1 MASYLQGTTDYIPQ
15 IQPFQPDYNFLGNV
29 LQAKQ
34 SKYDV
39 AHKQLNK
46 MYGTLLYS
54 PMSREDNIQQRDN
67 FLQAI
72 DQDIKKMSGLDLSL
86 QENVD
91 AASSVFKSIYDNK
104 AIVKDMTHTK
114 QFQDQLQIAENYKNC
129 LNQEDCGGGYWNQG
143 VQAMQYKMEEYKKA
157 SAADAMNMAAPT
169 YTPFINVA
177 EKAVNYTKNLLKDG
191 FGVNTVNW
199 SPDGKYIVTT
209 KNGKNLTVPLY
220 QMMQNQFAQDPKI
233 QEMYTTQAYVNK
245 KGYIAE
251 NAERFGGDEVAAEND
266 YINVVQQQ
274 IELFKQQA
282 VEQQQKTLGAQNT
295 KLALEQK
302 IKREGTTGND
312 DLADSYK
319 LADIDY
325 TQHAQTADH
334 YDQTAKMGASISAAG
349 DNLKIKSANVDAFVA
364 RSLMENAFREAAINV
379 SNLTGETSV
388 KEDPYAKSYYDHSLA
403 MAKMDKEYQYKTK
416 LEVDKQRL
424 ELMKSEAKGEYDAK
438 GPAYSNLN
446 VGVYEDK
453 TLGTSASTEKT
464 DEQIEMQNYVEQH
477 QTIVDVTAKK
487 YVEQSTTYLQNII
500 NDPKFS
506 AEEKAAAKTNLVG
519 IWGKN
524 YNMDKNT
531 FVSNDG
537 KPTDY
542 NLLLSGPEVIKTYG
556 KALANRN
563 NGKNQGL
570 YKDFYEET
578 LDPIANTYDDTRK
591 VMDISSQV
599 FRENNLNV
607 KLFTVSSD
615 QYLDNNEK
623 DMFKVLFKN
632 NGDIRSK
639 EEYMAIGLSEDTY
652 DDMTEIYN
660 KVYNSGESIGTEG
673 KKRPLVKAFIDA
685 NSAFGML
692 DEGKIAGG
700 SVRYGFDVSNG
711 AAFGTRGLVTFGE
724 NAINSMNTLFSAAP
738 AISADETVSGEDAAN
753 YQLALNSVIG
763 DIKSGKAIGEKG
775 LTEDRAFGTVNYLDL
790 ALSDPNYKA
799 IHIKFSP
806 SYMNK
811 WKGTKDDKGWG
822 SDDNIKQNGVT
833 VYIPKD
839 EANNDF
845 TNAFKQKANDLILN
859 YKPITLK
866 KPEGGEVTITKQ
878 ESGQFAVT
886 GAFKSYTGNVVNG
899 QLEYTW
905 VNPSKI
911 YSSEVGGD
919 NLVRGIQARL
929 NEIDVANRNYAAG
942 KNPRIYNVNSLP
954 YVSSQ
959 FNQQGAQGEQGSA
972 VDRFNQLIG
981 Q

>member
-114 QFQDQLQIAENYKNC
+114 QFQDQLQTAENYKNC
-129 LNQEDCGGGYWNQG
+129 LNQDDCGGGYWNEG
-143 VQAMQYKMEEYKKA
+143 VMAMKYRMDEYKKA
-157 SAADAMNMAAPT
+157 SASDAMNMAAPT

-177 EKAVNYTKNLLKDG
+177 EKAVKYTEDLLKNK
-191 FGVNTVNW
+191 FGVSTVNW

-209 KNGKNLTVPLY
+209 LNGKNLTVPLY
-220 QMMQNQFAQDPKI
+220 QLMQNQFAQDPKI
-233 QEMYTTQAYVNK
+233 QEMYNTQAYVNK
-245 KGYIAE
+245 KGYIAQ
-251 NAERFGGDEVAAEND
+251 NAERFGGDEAAAEND

-274 IELFKQQA
+274 VDLFKKQA

-302 IKREGTTGND
+302 IKREGTTGTD

-325 TQHAQTADH
+325 TQLSQTANH
-334 YDQTAKMGASISAAG
+334 YDQTAKMGTSIASAG
-349 DNLKIKSANVDAFVA
+349 DNIKIKSANVDAFVA

-416 LEVDKQRL
+416 FEIDKARID
-424 ELMKSEAKGEYDAK
+424 LMKAEAKGEYDAK
-438 GPAYSNLN
+438 GPANSNLN
-446 VGVYEDK
+446 VGVYEDA
-453 TLGTSASTEKT
+453 TTGTSASTEKT
-464 DEQIEMQNYVEQH
+464 DEQIEMQNYVKEH
-477 QTIVDVTAKK
+477 QTIADVTAKK
-487 YVEQSTTYLQNII
+487 YVDQSTTYLQNII

-519 IWGKN
+519 IWGKH
-524 YNMDKNT
+524 YNTDKNT
-531 FVSNDG
+531 FVGNDG

-542 NLLLSGPEVIKTYG
+542 SLLLAGPEVFTTYG
-556 KALANRN
+556 KAVANRN

-578 LDPIANTYDDTRK
+578 LDPIANTYNDTRK

-607 KLFTVSSD
+607 KSFAVSSD
-615 QYLDNNEK
+615 QYLDNDER
-623 DMFKVLFKN
+623 DLFKVLFKN

-639 EEYMAIGLSEDTY
+639 EEYMAIGLTEDTY
-652 DDMTEIYN
+652 DDMTKIYN
-660 KVYNSGESIGTEG
+660 QVYNSGLSIGPEG
-673 KKRPLVKAFIDA
+673 NKKPLVKAYVDA
-685 NSAFGML
+685 NSAFGMYA
-692 DEGKIAGG
+692 EGKSAGG
-700 SVRYGFDVSNG
+700 SVRYGFDASNG
-711 AAFGTRGLVTFGE
+711 TAFGTRGLVTFGD
-724 NAINSMNTLFSAAP
+724 NAINSRNALFSAAP
-738 AISADETVSGEDAAN
+738 AASADDAISGEDAAN
-753 YQLALNSVIG
+753 YRLALNSVVG
-763 DIKSGKAIGEKG
+763 DIKSGRSIGKKG
-775 LTEDRAFGTVNYLDL
+775 LTEDRAFGTVKYLDV

-799 IHIKFSP
+799 IHIDFSP

-811 WKGTKDDKGWG
+811 WKGTKEDKGWG
-822 SDDNIKQNGVT
+822 SDANIKQNGIT

-845 TNAFKQKANDLILN
+845 TTAFKQKANDLILN

-886 GAFKSYTGNVVNG
+886 GAFKSYTGNMVNG
-899 QLEYTW
+899 KLEYTW

-911 YSSEVGGD
+911 YSSDVGGD
-919 NLVRGIQARL
+919 NLVRGIEARL
-929 NEIDVANRNYAAG
+929 NEIDIANKNYAAG
-942 KNPRIYNVNSLP
+942 KNPRMYDVNSLP
-954 YVSSQ
+954 SMGSQ
-959 FNQQGAQGEQGSA
+959 FEQGGQGSS

>member
-29 LQAKQ
+29 LQARQ
-34 SKYDV
+34 SKYDT

-114 QFQDQLQIAENYKNC
+114 QYQDQLQTAENYKNC
-129 LNQEDCGGGYWNQG
+129 LNQDDCGGGYWNEG
-143 VQAMQYKMEEYKKA
+143 VMAMRYKMDEYKKA

-177 EKAVNYTKNLLKDG
+177 EKAVKYTEDLLKNK
-191 FGVNTVNW
+191 FGVSTVNW

-209 KNGKNLTVPLY
+209 LNGKNLTVPLY
-220 QMMQNQFAQDPKI
+220 QLMQNQFAQDPKI
-233 QEMYTTQAYVNK
+233 QDMYNTQAYVNK
-245 KGYIAE
+245 KGYIAQ
-251 NAERFGGDEVAAEND
+251 NAERFGGDEAAAEND

-274 IELFKQQA
+274 VDLFKKQA
-282 VEQQQKTLGAQNT
+282 IEQQQKTLGAQNT

-325 TQHAQTADH
+325 TQLSQTANH
-334 YDQTAKMGASISAAG
+334 YDQTAKMGTSISAAG
-349 DNLKIKSANVDAFVA
+349 DNIKIKSANVDAFVA

-416 LEVDKQRL
+416 FEIDKARID
-424 ELMKSEAKGEYDAK
+424 LMKAEAKGEYDAK
-438 GPAYSNLN
+438 GPANSNLN
-446 VGVYEDK
+446 VGVYEDA
-453 TLGTSASTEKT
+453 TTGTSASTEKT
-464 DEQIEMQNYVEQH
+464 DEQIEMQNYVKEH
-477 QTIVDVTAKK
+477 QTIADMTAKK
-487 YVEQSTTYLQNII
+487 YVDQSTTYLQNII

-531 FVSNDG
+531 FVGNDG

-542 NLLLSGPEVIKTYG
+542 SLLLAGPEVFTTYG
-556 KALANRN
+556 KAVANRN

-578 LDPIANTYDDTRK
+578 LDPIANTYNDARK

-607 KLFTVSSD
+607 KSFAVSSD
-615 QYLDNNEK
+615 QYLDNDER
-623 DMFKVLFKN
+623 DLFKVLFKN

-639 EEYMAIGLSEDTY
+639 EEYMAIGLTEDTY
-652 DDMTEIYN
+652 DDMTKIYN
-660 KVYNSGESIGTEG
+660 QVYNSGLSIGPEG
-673 KKRPLVKAFIDA
+673 NKKPLVKAYVDA
-685 NSAFGML
+685 NSAFGMYA
-692 DEGKIAGG
+692 EGKSAGG
-700 SVRYGFDVSNG
+700 SVRYGFDASNG
-711 AAFGTRGLVTFGE
+711 TAFGTRGLVTFGD
-724 NAINSMNTLFSAAP
+724 NAINSRNTLFSSAP
-738 AISADETVSGEDAAN
+738 EASADDAISGEDAAN
-753 YQLALNSVIG
+753 YRLALNSVVG
-763 DIKSGKAIGEKG
+763 DIKSGRSIGKKG
-775 LTEDRAFGTVNYLDL
+775 LTTDRAFGTVKYLDV

-799 IHIKFSP
+799 IHIDFSP

-811 WKGTKDDKGWG
+811 WKGTKEDKGWG
-822 SDDNIKQNGVT
+822 SDANIKQNGIT

-839 EANNDF
+839 EADNDF
-845 TNAFKQKANDLILN
+845 TTAFKQKANDLILN

-886 GAFKSYTGNVVNG
+886 GAFKSYTGNMVNG
-899 QLEYTW
+899 KLEYTW

-911 YSSEVGGD
+911 YSSDVGGD
-919 NLVRGIQARL
+919 NLVRGIEARL
-929 NEIDVANRNYAAG
+929 NEIDIANRNYAAG
-942 KNPRIYNVNSLP
+942 KNPRMYDVNSLP
-954 YVSSQ
+954 SIGSQ
-959 FNQQGAQGEQGSA
+959 FEQGGQGSS
-972 VDRFNQLIG
+972 VDRFNQLIE